1 RGEVGKIGGGLEVG
15 KMERYLQALRL
26 AGVQADAKTA
36 LEDAH
41 VRRLFSL
48 YHRVEVRELTEE
60 ELTALTPYVR
70 RFNSLFNEDV
80 SIKREVFTVI
90 TPAEFQ
96 RE

>member
-1 RGEVGKIGGGLEVG
+1 
-15 KMERYLQALRL
+15 
-26 AGVQADAKTA
+26 VQADAKTA

-70 RFNSLFNEDV
+70 RFNNLFNEDV
-80 SIKREVFTVI
+80 SIEREVFTVI
-90 TPAEFQ
+90 TPSEFQ